1 MSNLLLTS
9 TILTAFL
16 GGVVALL
23 APCCISVM
31 LPAYF
36 ASTFQ
41 RRTQIASMTLVFAA
55 GVATVILPIA
65 LGARL
70 IAGLLIEQHQVVF
83 SVGGTLMVL
92 GGLAMLAGRSFRMPL
107 LMSGPS
113 GGGHGVRA
121 TYGLGVFSGGAS
133 ACCAPVLAGAAALA
147 GATASFPVALTVG
160 VAYVFGMVAPLVA
173 IALLWDRRDWG
184 SSRLLSA
191 RTVTWRVGP
200 VRRTLPLGYALSGA
214 LLVLMGGL
222 TIALAPRGPGM
233 ANDGWQV
240 EVSAWLQHAAS
251 ATARALFG
259 VPGWFTAV
267 LVFGALALF
276 LRAALRGT
284 TDGSSEDV
292 VPSAAISSSAPTSPT
307 TPPTDHKELTLR

>member
-41 RRTQIASMTLVFAA
+41 RRTQIAAMTLVFAA

-70 IAGLLIEQHQVVF
+70 IAGLLIEQHRVVF
-83 SVGGTLMVL
+83 TVGGTLMVL
-92 GGLAMLAGRSFRMPL
+92 GGVAMLAGQSPRLPMP
-107 LMSGPS
+107 MGGPS
-113 GGGHGVRA
+113 SSGRGVRA

-147 GATASFPVALTVG
+147 GATASFPVALAVG

-173 IALLWDRRDWG
+173 LALLWDRRDWG
-184 SSRLLSA
+184 SSRLLSG
-191 RTVTWRVGP
+191 RTVTWWIGP
-200 VRRTLPLGYALSGA
+200 VRRTLPLGYALSGG

-222 TIALAPRGPGM
+222 TLALAPRGPGM

-251 ATARALFG
+251 TIARALSG
-259 VPGWFTAV
+259 VPGWVTA
-267 LVFGALALF
+267 LLIFGALVLF
-276 LRAALRGT
+276 LRAALRRT
-284 TDGSSEDV
+284 ADGPSDDACLQIPPPDV
-292 VPSAAISSSAPTSPT
+292 PLNPTEKL
-307 TPPTDHKELTLR
+307 TDHEELTTR